1 MLGRKMEKREKSHSK
16 AKTWAMKCTQPIAM
30 GHYIDPKIP
39 ELKRNESRPDG
50 FHEGRPSAG
59 IYVHLR

>member
-1 MLGRKMEKREKSHSK
+1 MEKLEKAHSK
-16 AKTWAMKCTQPIAM
+16 AKTWAMKFTQPIAM
-30 GHYIDPKIP
+30 EHYIDPKIP
-39 ELKRNESRPDG
+39 ELKGNESRPDS